1 MRRTLPLLET
11 GHCIAG
17 AIRAYWERNGGLAIF
32 GYPIS
37 DLAVDSVYDEYGG
50 FTWSGP
56 VQWFERDWLEDHSGV
71 GQEVM
76 AGRLGA
82 EQLHNL
88 TVSLVVPRPAPV
100 AHPFSSGGALAWVQS
115 KGSVYVYGP
124 GEQTTTFPPSP

>member
-76 AGRLGA
+76 AGRGTTR
-82 EQLHNL
+82 L
-88 TVSLVVPRPAPV
+88 TVRVCSCPAPRRPALT
-100 AHPFSSGGALAWVQS
+100 S
-115 KGSVYVYGP
+115 
-124 GEQTTTFPPSP
+124 